1 MTKHKLFKL
10 GAAAALTV
18 TGVSAITSLKT
29 ARAANF
35 TAIKRVKI
43 NYLPG
48 KGLNIWT
55 NYNKG
60 KFMGYRAKD
69 GTIWNV
75 AETAVDKKGN
85 LWYKVGTR
93 EWIEAHYTVDVGM
106 DTPASTN
113 AKTKDKVT
121 NVSTKKKS
129 TKKTKKTKKS
139 TAKNDV
145 NNVIS
150 LGTVTKKST
159 KKSKATKAK
168 AAKVKKAKQIVDAA
182 VKKTGKKATT
192 KKVAS
197 TQASSKA
204 GAIVALAKQ
213 QVGKPYAW
221 GANGPDS
228 FDCSSLVQYVF
239 KNAAGMNLPRTTYD
253 QVKVGQT
260 VYQKSQAN
268 GQPVSANNLQVGD
281 LLFWGSESAPYH
293 VAIYIGNNQY
303 VNAATPEQGTI
314 LQTMTSYFA
323 PTIVKRVL

>member
-10 GAAAALTV
+10 GAVAALTV

-93 EWIEAHYTVDVGM
+93 EWIEARYTVDVGM

-113 AKTKDKVT
+113 AKTK
-121 NVSTKKKS
+121 
-129 TKKTKKTKKS
+129 KS
-139 TAKNDV
+139 TAKNVV

-159 KKSKATKAK
+159 KKFKATKAK

-182 VKKTGKKATT
+182 VKKTSKKSTT

-281 LLFWGSESAPYH
+281 LLFWGSESSPYH